1 MAHSPRAPLSGVPTV
16 LEANLDASGLK
27 VAIVASRFNHFL
39 VEKLVGG
46 ALDAL
51 TRHGANPAD
60 QTVAWVPGGWEIPLA
75 ADRVAHSGAFDAV
88 VCVGAVIRGGTP
100 HFEFVASE
108 VSKGITKVGLSA
120 KIPVT
125 MGILTTDS
133 LEQSIERSGT
143 KMGNKGWE
151 AACAAIEMAN
161 LLGALPGPAKQK

>member
-1 MAHSPRAPLSGVPTV
+1 MSNAKAPLSGSPKV
-16 LEANLDASGLK
+16 LEANLDASGMK
-27 VAIVASRFNHFL
+27 VAIVAARFNHFL

-51 TRHGANPAD
+51 TRHGADPAD

-75 ADRVAHSGAFDAV
+75 ADRMAHSGKFDAV
-88 VCVGAVIRGGTP
+88 VCIGAVIRGGTP
-100 HFEFVASE
+100 HFDYVAGE
-108 VSKGITKVGLSA
+108 LSKGISKVGLSS

-151 AACAAIEMAN
+151 AATAAIEMVN
-161 LLGALPGPAKQK
+161 LMAQLPAAKGR